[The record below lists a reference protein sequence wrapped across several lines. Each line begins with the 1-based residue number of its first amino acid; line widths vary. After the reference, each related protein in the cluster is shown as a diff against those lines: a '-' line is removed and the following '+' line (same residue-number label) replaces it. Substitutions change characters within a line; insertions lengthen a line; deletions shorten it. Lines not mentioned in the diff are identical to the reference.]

1 MNEAA
6 SEAASFVDKW
16 RARWPE
22 WGIARVF
29 VPADQRDLAE
39 HWFALL
45 QEWTDAASTNEPAPG
60 LAKLAW
66 WQEEL
71 RGWAKGARRHP
82 LGVRLQKAAVDWN
95 AVADALPALA
105 RREEIGDGQALS
117 SLARTLSDAEQHLF
131 GEPRDGQRSIQ
142 HALVQAVLPPA
153 TTSPS
158 STISCESLEGT
169 RPRRI
174 LGALGVARVGNGH
187 APASPWGTLRC
198 SWRAARAHGPG

>member
-1 MNEAA
+1 M
-6 SEAASFVDKW
+6 SEAATEASAFVEKW

-29 VPADQRDLAE
+29 VPADQRELAE

-45 QEWTDAASTNEPAPG
+45 QEWTDAASTAEQAPG

-82 LGVRLQKAAVDWN
+82 LGAALQKVAVDWN
-95 AVADALPALA
+95 ALADALPALA
-105 RREEIGDGQALS
+105 RREELGEGEALLP
-117 SLARTLSDAEQHLF
+117 LASVLSDAETRLF
-131 GEPRDGQRSIQ
+131 DEPRDAQIAIKA
-142 HALVQAVLPPA
+142 ALFEAVSPGA
-153 TTSPS
+153 SPS
-158 STISCESLEGT
+158 RSVAEGT

-174 LGALGVARVGNGH
+174 LTALGNTRAVTGETPV
-187 APASPWGTLRC
+187 SPWRTLRS
-198 SWRAARAHGPG
+198 SWQAARPHGPG

>member
-6 SEAASFVDKW
+6 AEAASFVEKW
-16 RARWPE
+16 RAHWPE

-29 VPADQRDLAE
+29 VPADQRELAE

-45 QEWTDAASTNEPAPG
+45 QEWTDAASTQEPAPG

-82 LGVRLQKAAVDWN
+82 LGVRLQKSAVDWN
-95 AVADALPALA
+95 AIADALPVLA
-105 RREEIGDGQALS
+105 RREEINDGNALS
-117 SLARTLSDAEQHLF
+117 PLSQVLSDAEQRLL
-131 GEPRDGQRSIQ
+131 GETRDGRRAIET
-142 HALVQAVLPPA
+142 ALLAALHKPVTA
-153 TTSPS
+153 TDERPD
-158 STISCESLEGT
+158 GT

-174 LGALGVARVGNGH
+174 LGALAARRALTGQGPV
-187 APASPWGTLRC
+187 PPLGTLRC
-198 SWRAARAHGPG
+198 SWQAARAHGPG